1 MTLQYSPLVKPIDKC
16 VELYNSLFLTIRENK
31 NTLTKWISNIYD
43 KCEENVRLIVH
54 NEKKIDKVG
63 DCLEHLEERVDDIEA
78 QLQELKEHLIIEI
91 REDLLREVREEMR
104 S

>member
-31 NTLTKWISNIYD
+31 NTLTKWISNIF
-43 KCEENVRLIVH
+43 
-54 NEKKIDKVG
+54 DKV
-63 DCLEHLEERVDDIEA
+63 EAVEERVDDIEA

-104 S
+104 A